1 MEVIIMARK
10 ARLERIAETEV
21 QLQELE
27 AYKKKLE
34 AEQREDDRKK
44 RTNRLCERG
53 GFIESIMPE
62 TVKLDKVQFQDFIK
76 RTLLTDFARRELA
89 KLLPPETKEPEEDTT
104 ETPQTAPAQSV
115 ANNDKPNAN
124 APKQA

>member
-1 MEVIIMARK
+1 MEDTTMARK
-10 ARLERIAETEV
+10 TRLERIAEAEI

-27 AYKKKLE
+27 TYKKKLE

-53 GFIESIMPE
+53 GFIESILPE
-62 TVKLDKVQFQDFIK
+62 TVKLDKAQFQDFIK

-89 KLLPPETKEPEEDTT
+89 KLLPPETKEPAEDAP
-104 ETPQTAPAQSV
+104 ETPQIATAPSV
-115 ANNDKPNAN
+115 ASADKSNAQP
-124 APKQA
+124 PKQA